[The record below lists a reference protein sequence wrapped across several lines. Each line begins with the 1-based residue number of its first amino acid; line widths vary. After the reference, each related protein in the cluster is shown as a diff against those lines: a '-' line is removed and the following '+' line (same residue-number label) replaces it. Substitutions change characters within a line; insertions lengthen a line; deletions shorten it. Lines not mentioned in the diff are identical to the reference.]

1 MGVTG
6 APGQS
11 GGDRKVRQRLGMQ
24 KRDSGPMALTWGRGW
39 RALALGQLGPWH
51 RLQAPD
57 LKSFKSL
64 LKGFLRHQMAL
75 KNQYF
80 DDLSAR
86 ESETYGSN
94 CSQIIHTFKNVL
106 VFSRLQIF
114 EKQTDT
120 LSSSPDRGH
129 LEESAEEV
137 HGNWQASG
145 RAHGERR
152 WDSQE

>member
-1 MGVTG
+1 
-6 APGQS
+6 
-11 GGDRKVRQRLGMQ
+11 
-24 KRDSGPMALTWGRGW
+24 
-39 RALALGQLGPWH
+39 
-51 RLQAPD
+51 
-57 LKSFKSL
+57 
-64 LKGFLRHQMAL
+64 MAL

-94 CSQIIHTFKNVL
+94 CPQIIHTLKNVL

-129 LEESAEEV
+129 LEESAEEAGGSWQTSGDRR
-137 HGNWQASG
+137 GNSSREHSA
-145 RAHGERR
+145 
-152 WDSQE
+152 